1 MKRAV
6 TRWIGTF
13 AWALCCIAVGGC
25 NTVSGFGQDMRDA
38 GAAIKKAA
46 E

>member
-1 MKRAV
+1 MKHSAINWAGIVALVLCGIAV
-6 TRWIGTF
+6 T
-13 AWALCCIAVGGC
+13 GC

-38 GAAIKKAA
+38 GSAVKKAA